1 MPRGHIACLCKNSKQ
16 FFETVFRVW
25 NTKYLNNLV
34 YTSWFFKNYQILA
47 PLLLQFLKKKNERK
61 ITLLYLNISLAFT
74 CSKRMAFNTSSFF
87 LLCKR
92 VNEVHNLF
100 KSRSISNQ
108 TVNWRRWRESVWNE
122 FIQRLSFRALRRIP
136 NPTQFYINLHK
147 IGFNLWQSMRY
158 TREHIIIC
166 ICIVMLIYMWDDL

>member
-1 MPRGHIACLCKNSKQ
+1 MIPSFLEEISLWKKRNKMPRGHTACLCKNSTQ
-16 FFETVFRVW
+16 FLETVFRVW

-34 YTSWFFKNYQILA
+34 YLLIFQKLSNFSQLATLSPFVASVFEEKNEKNY
-47 PLLLQFLKKKNERK
+47 
-61 ITLLYLNISLAFT
+61 LLYSDTCISCIEWL
-74 CSKRMAFNTSSFF
+74 STSAAF

-122 FIQRLSFRALRRIP
+122 FIQWL
-136 NPTQFYINLHK
+136 
-147 IGFNLWQSMRY
+147 
-158 TREHIIIC
+158 
-166 ICIVMLIYMWDDL
+166 

>member
-1 MPRGHIACLCKNSKQ
+1 MKYKISKQ
-16 FFETVFRVW
+16 FSV
-25 NTKYLNNLV
+25 YLL
-34 YTSWFFKNYQILA
+34 I
-47 PLLLQFLKKKNERK
+47 FLKLSTFFQLATFSPFVASVFEEKNERK
-61 ITLLYLNISLAFT
+61 ITLLYINISLAFT